1 MSIAQL
7 KARYSQAKVAKRGY
21 KGCTFDPTAKF
32 VEYSLDLVEAKALL
46 CNRELSFTDRCSI
59 LTIIKMIER
68 KLDYHYLRPDFDLSL
83 ATVQFKRARKL
94 LKI

>member
-7 KARYSQAKVAKRGY
+7 KLRYSQVKAEKRGY
-21 KGCTFDPTAKF
+21 KKLGFDPTVKF

-46 CNRELSFTDRCSI
+46 SDLNLSFSDRCSI
-59 LTIIKMIER
+59 LAIIKIIER
-68 KLDYHYLRPDFDLSL
+68 KLDYHYKHRDFDLAL
-83 ATVQFKRARKL
+83 ATAQFKRARKL